1 MAKPWDKKG
10 GRSEV
15 VRKIQRHLIV
25 CEDEKSAADYLRA
38 FKVPEDFAE
47 VVVEGGAGNTA
58 SVVEKALKLREKAIK
73 DGAPYAEVWCVF
85 DRDSFPAENFHRAFD
100 LAKGDDK
107 HNVHIIWSNECFELW
122 YLLHFEF
129 VVAGL
134 GRDQIYVKLA
144 DDTRLGKKY
153 EKSDKTVF
161 EQLSGKVET
170 AKKNAKKLLADYG
183 AELNPEKDNPS
194 TKVHELVAV
203 LQKLGQLGS

>member
-1 MAKPWDKKG
+1 MANPWDKKS
-10 GRSEV
+10 GRKEA

-25 CEDEKSAADYLRA
+25 CEDAKSAADYLRA
-38 FKVPEDFAE
+38 FKVSDDFAE

-73 DGAPYAEVWCVF
+73 DGTPYAEVWCVF
-85 DRDSFPAENFHRAFD
+85 DRDSFPAKNFNRAFD
-100 LAKGDDK
+100 LARGDDK
-107 HNVHIIWSNECFELW
+107 HDVHIIWSNECFELW

-134 GRDQIYVKLA
+134 GRNEIYAKLA
-144 DDTRLGKKY
+144 EPQRLGKKY
-153 EKSDKTVF
+153 DKSDKTVF
-161 EQLSGKVET
+161 EQLSGKVEI

-183 AELNPEKDNPS
+183 AKLNPEKDNPS